1 MDDRCS
7 SFYMGLFPINETRK
21 SQGFFLVRFFIRKEN
36 AVFLNRLFCIDF
48 FSFLITS
55 FVLTRWNNRNLYKKV
70 NKSFEYEDEK
80 LKKDKN
86 YLKKCIRNVLEQ
98 KKRETVRFY
107 SVSEEKNLD
116 TTFIADLYKEN
127 GVELK

>member
-1 MDDRCS
+1 MK
-7 SFYMGLFPINETRK
+7 MKN
-21 SQGFFLVRFFIRKEN
+21 
-36 AVFLNRLFCIDF
+36 
-48 FSFLITS
+48 
-55 FVLTRWNNRNLYKKV
+55 W
-70 NKSFEYEDEK
+70 
-80 LKKDKN
+80 KKDKN

-107 SVSEEKNLD
+107 SVSAEQNLD

>member
-1 MDDRCS
+1 
-7 SFYMGLFPINETRK
+7 MGLFPINETRK

-80 LKKDKN
+80 LKKRQE
-86 YLKKCIRNVLEQ
+86 LLEEVYTERFGT
-98 KKRETVRFY
+98 KEERETVRFY